1 MSLVKK
7 LVKAEYLYERL
18 NREWRTR
25 LFSLRNNGKDID
37 TVEGHIAGLTKAE
50 INFPVAGIRITITRK
65 EDAAYN
71 YYKCK
76 LYRIGKEYY
85 ENKSQYRCVK
95 LFDALQDLLQKEA
108 PASFDYVYKIANK
121 TNYSLW
127 YKLDNKAGVGE
138 VSILNFVFVVLGSSI
153 INWMI
158 LGIFILVNYLW
169 DLSIPISLYNG
180 YLSALLIIVWNYG
193 RRYRNGKDKLEDLR
207 LSWFELTVLELE
219 RKKISREYKEEVV
232 EGSLS
237 LIAEKNIELEDML
250 DGIDRKTVR
259 TTKDRSWR

>member
-7 LVKAEYLYERL
+7 LVKTEYLYEKL
-18 NREWRTR
+18 NREWRTS
-25 LFSLRNNGKDID
+25 LFTLRSKGKDIN
-37 TVEGHIAGLTKAE
+37 TVEGHIDAISKAE
-50 INFPVAGIRITITRK
+50 LYFAVAGIRITITRK

-71 YYKCK
+71 YYACK
-76 LYRIGKEYY
+76 LYRIGKDYY

-95 LFDALQDLLQKEA
+95 LFYALQDLLQKEA
-108 PASFDYVYKIANK
+108 PASFDYVYKISDN

-138 VSILNFVFVVLGSSI
+138 ISLINILFVVFGSSILNWSL
-153 INWMI
+153 

-180 YLSALLIIVWNYG
+180 YMSALLIIVWNYG
-193 RRYRNGKDKLEDLR
+193 RRYRNGKDGLEDLR

-219 RKKISREYKEEVV
+219 RKKISREYKEEIV

-237 LIAEKNIELEDML
+237 LIAEKNIELEEIL